1 MAVRTAKVERYALYY
16 PYIHLRDPNWSKS
29 TLLWF
34 GQIRRIAPAGFVFKD
49 LPEIAALA
57 SAEGP
62 HGYLIQSARL
72 GDRRVADANR
82 SLLQRI
88 QENLPQLQGKFASE
102 ITPMKLRGV
111 FEIYRRKF
119 LEDSAG
125 SDVVA
130 ALSESRLAWP
140 STRAVNPDE
149 WVCVHP
155 DLGSA
160 LMSYLALAVAGNE
173 GLDIVT
179 DRAQLHEALIAEKE
193 EDVFTKLLRLP
204 DSKHGDQSEDLADDL
219 GQLIVTTQFDVS
231 VLDAK
236 DIVELLGKKRDLR
249 SFRQTVAE
257 AAGDIPPGT
266 GPEERIERLKA
277 KKDQLIEEWKE
288 CSSFFPKPL
297 RETFVEVS
305 AEETSKKIVEG
316 LPELGAAVAAGTVT
330 AHVVGGVPGLGISI
344 LAGAGIKMWR
354 KRNSPLKY
362 LSRIE
367 SSISKGIKTKTGS
380 LYLPQWSKL

>member
-1 MAVRTAKVERYALYY
+1 MVWTDSAHCAADF
-16 PYIHLRDPNWSKS
+16 PFN
-29 TLLWF
+29 
-34 GQIRRIAPAGFVFKD
+34 D

-57 SAEGP
+57 SAKGP
-62 HGYLIQSARL
+62 DGYLIQSARL
-72 GDRRVADANR
+72 KDKRVADANQF
-82 SLLQRI
+82 LLKQI
-88 QENLPQLQGKFASE
+88 HHNLPQLQEKFADE

-119 LEDSAG
+119 LVDNAG
-125 SDVVA
+125 SDVVT
-130 ALSESRLAWP
+130 ALFDHRLAWRSSRP
-140 STRAVNPDE
+140 VDPDE

-160 LMSYLALAVAGNE
+160 LMSYLALAVARNE

-179 DRAQLHEALIAEKE
+179 DRAHLHESLIAEKE
-193 EDVFTKLLRLP
+193 EDVFGKLLGLP
-204 DSKHGDQSEDLADDL
+204 DSKNGNETEDFADDL

-231 VLDAK
+231 VLDAR
-236 DIVELLGKKRDLR
+236 DILELLNKKSDLR
-249 SFRQTVAE
+249 SFRQKVAS
-257 AAGDIPPGT
+257 AAAEIPPEA
-266 GPEERIERLKA
+266 GPEERIERLKV

-288 CSSFFPKPL
+288 CSSFFPKSL

-305 AEETSKKIVEG
+305 AEEISKKVVEG
-316 LPELGAAVAAGTVT
+316 LPELGAAVAAGTVS
-330 AHVVGGVPGLGISI
+330 AHVLGVAPGVGISI

-354 KRNSPLKY
+354 RRNSPLKY

-367 SSISKGIKTKTGS
+367 SSINKGIRTKTGS